1 VPDQPVRNG
10 QRAVRL
16 YKFLEQI
23 VADYMTRKVVTVPPE
38 MTVRELGQLFRQ
50 TDFNGFPVMQDAQMT
65 GFVTKFDYLA
75 CFEFTPARMLPRYDD
90 LMRKSVADIMA
101 RDFIY
106 VGSETRL
113 TRVLQL
119 MITHRVRSL
128 PILQADSRLAGII
141 SREDVI
147 RALES
152 CAKAEAEGG

>member
-1 VPDQPVRNG
+1 M
-10 QRAVRL
+10 

-23 VADYMTRKVVTVPPE
+23 VADYMTRNVVTVPPE

-65 GFVTKFDYLA
+65 CFVTKFDYLA
-75 CFEFTPARMLPRYDD
+75 CFEVTPARMLPRYDD

-152 CAKAEAEGG
+152 CAQAEAEGG

>member
-1 VPDQPVRNG
+1 M
-10 QRAVRL
+10 RL

-23 VADYMTRKVVTVPPE
+23 VADYMTRNVVTVPPE
-38 MTVRELGQLFRQ
+38 MTVRELGQRFKV

-147 RALES
+147 RALEG
-152 CAKAEAEGG
+152 CAQAEAEGG